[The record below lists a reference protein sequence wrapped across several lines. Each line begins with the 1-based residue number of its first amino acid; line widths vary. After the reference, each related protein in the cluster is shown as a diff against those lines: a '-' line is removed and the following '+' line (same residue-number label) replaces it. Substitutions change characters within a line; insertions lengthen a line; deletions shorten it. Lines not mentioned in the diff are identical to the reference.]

1 MSLISRI
8 ALALLI
14 VGGINWGLI
23 GFFQF
28 DLVASI
34 FGGQDAI
41 LSRIVYSLVGISG
54 LVCIA
59 LLFKPSEEM
68 DTASDR
74 PARFSNPNYNTEF
87 GKEADFS
94 KERDAK
100 KKSD

>member
-41 LSRIVYSLVGISG
+41 LSRIVYSLVGISA

-87 GKEADFS
+87 GKEHDFS
-94 KERDAK
+94 KERDEK
-100 KKSD
+100 KK

>member
-1 MSLISRI
+1 MRLISRI

-34 FGGQDAI
+34 FGGQDAV
-41 LSRIVYSLVGISG
+41 LSRIIYGLVGISA
-54 LVCIA
+54 LVCTA
-59 LLFKPSEEM
+59 LLFTPSEELSS
-68 DTASDR
+68 ANDR

-87 GKEADFS
+87 GKEHDFK

-100 KKSD
+100 KK